1 MKWTF
6 SIQNKLKASLTLLL
20 LCGVVL
26 FSNYRLK
33 KLSARVAASVQTIYE
48 DRLLVQ
54 DLIFSFD
61 AILDILDNDA
71 ENVLTQG
78 DYNRLLTEFEGLIL
92 SYQNTILT
100 EEEKRLFMSFTV
112 KLKEALTRQKVVA
125 NPNVVQMK
133 EDLHR
138 LEKIQLEE
146 AQNQMN
152 IIQQASKT
160 SELGFYIETAVLVV
174 LLLIVQVLV
183 MSNLSI
189 QKLTKRAPTHL
200 NN

>member
-1 MKWTF
+1 MRWTF
-6 SIQNKLKASLTLLL
+6 SIQNKLKASITLLL

-33 KLSARVAASVQTIYE
+33 KLSARVATSVKSIYE

-61 AILDILDNDA
+61 GMLDLLDNDH
-71 ENVLTQG
+71 ENNLKAVDYERMLKEFGQLTV
-78 DYNRLLTEFEGLIL
+78 R
-92 SYQNTILT
+92 YQNTILT
-100 EEEKRLFMSFTV
+100 EEEQTVLNSFTQQ
-112 KLKEALTRQKVVA
+112 LNQALSAKQIVVNA
-125 NPNVVQMK
+125 DVVEMK
-133 EDLHR
+133 EKLQR

-146 AQNQMN
+146 AKAQML
-152 IIQQASKT
+152 IIKQAGKT
-160 SELGFYIETAVLVV
+160 SELNFYIETAVLVV

-189 QKLTKRAPTHL
+189 QKLSKPDNINL
-200 NN
+200 N